1 MIKIGGGK
9 LVSNDDFFFL
19 RNYEGDIAMWTKVI
33 KWNKL
38 LYGLGSSRQLWSRS
52 GIARHVDKW

>member
-9 LVSNDDFFFL
+9 LVSNDDFFFV

-38 LYGLGSSRQLWSRS
+38 LYGLGSSR
-52 GIARHVDKW
+52 